1 MWLPFAKGTLYA
13 EGVVCAWCAGL
24 LRGAIM
30 LTLDHLA
37 VAATSLPEGRR
48 AVEDALGVRLQ
59 SGGQHAHFG
68 THNLLL
74 GLEDGLYLEVI
85 AIDPGAAPPRQP
97 RWFNLD
103 RFQGAPRLGNWI
115 CRTDDLAGAQAALTG
130 IGDAVTLERGD
141 LRWRMAVPDDGLLP
155 FDNCHPA
162 VMQWDSALHPAGALT
177 QVGVKL
183 HHLIVSHPAADDL
196 KASLSGHLSDP
207 RVVFET
213 GPAGLRAEFD
223 TPNGRRSLS

>member
-1 MWLPFAKGTLYA
+1 MSCGPLM
-13 EGVVCAWCAGL
+13 
-24 LRGAIM
+24 GAFM

-48 AVEDALGVRLQ
+48 AVEEALGVRLQ
-59 SGGQHAHFG
+59 TGGQHAHFG

-85 AIDPGAAPPRQP
+85 AIDPRSPPPRQP

-103 RFQGAPRLGNWI
+103 RFAGAPRLGNWI
-115 CRTDDLAGAQAALTG
+115 CRTDDLAGAQAALPG
-130 IGDAVTLERGD
+130 LGDVVKLQRGD

-162 VMQWDSALHPAGALT
+162 VMQWDSALHPAGALP
-177 QVGVKL
+177 QVGVAL
-183 HHLIVSHPAADDL
+183 RQLIVSHPDAADL
-196 KASLSGHLSDP
+196 QARLSGHLSDP
-207 RVVFET
+207 RIRFEG
-213 GPAGLRAEFD
+213 GPEGLRAEFD
-223 TPNGRRSLS
+223 TPHGRRILS